1 MDTASSYTEVHMR
14 EGEMDWGWH
23 YPKKLKDSLV
33 SVSRRKNRVMSV
45 KLGTHLQNMGDG
57 G

>member
-1 MDTASSYTEVHMR
+1 MALMIIQN
-14 EGEMDWGWH
+14 
-23 YPKKLKDSLV
+23 KLKDSLV
-33 SVSRRKNRVMSV
+33 SVSRRNDRVMSV